1 MSNELSPDEVYELSK
16 SFHDLSVT
24 LGNFRY
30 DNWNNLTPVQRNDL
44 EAKQWTL
51 FNTSSDLNAQSVILK
66 IKLLDSDIQI
76 LKNCTD
82 AMKESADKINSV
94 KQAIV
99 IATKAVAFGGSLYI
113 AASTG
118 NITAMIDA
126 AQNLYDEIN
135 KD

>member
-1 MSNELSPDEVYELSK
+1 MSNQLSPDEVYELSK

-30 DNWNNLTPVQRNDL
+30 DNWNNLTSVQRNDL

-76 LKNCTD
+76 LKSCTD

-94 KQAIV
+94 KHTIA
-99 IATKAVAFGGSLYI
+99 IATKAVTFGGSLYI

-118 NITAMIDA
+118 NISAMIDA